1 MCLKES
7 REKNPENSLMVQWL
21 RLCAFTT
28 MAWVQSLVRELRFH
42 MVQPKKKKKK
52 SYREIELYKIM
63 LLDHWKVLR
72 IKFKADDYEICG
84 TQIYLTKKYFSIMT

>member
-1 MCLKES
+1 
-7 REKNPENSLMVQWL
+7 
-21 RLCAFTT
+21 

-42 MVQPKKKKKK
+42 MVQPKKKK

-63 LLDHWKVLR
+63 LLDHWTVLG
-72 IKFKADDYEICG
+72 IKFKADDYEIWG

>member
-1 MCLKES
+1 
-7 REKNPENSLMVQWL
+7 MVQWL

-28 MAWVQSLVRELRFH
+28 NGLGSIPSQGVKIPHGAAK
-42 MVQPKKKKKK
+42 KKKKKK
-52 SYREIELYKIM
+52 SYREIEFYKIM

>member
-1 MCLKES
+1 MIKT
-7 REKNPENSLMVQWL
+7 
-21 RLCAFTT
+21 LC
-28 MAWVQSLVRELRFH
+28 FH
-42 MVQPKKKKKK
+42 YYGLGSIPSQGVKIPHGAAKKKKKKK

-63 LLDHWKVLR
+63 LLVHWKVLR